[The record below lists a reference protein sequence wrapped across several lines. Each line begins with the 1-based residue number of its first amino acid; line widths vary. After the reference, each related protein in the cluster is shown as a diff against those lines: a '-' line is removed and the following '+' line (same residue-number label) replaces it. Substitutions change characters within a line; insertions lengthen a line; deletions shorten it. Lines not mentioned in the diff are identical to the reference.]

1 MWLQPATSESPLPGV
16 SDFPWA
22 QYRHTVTSQQG
33 LTILACLIGLVLFAW
48 LSHQSGHK
56 TRLATGRWAKG
67 GDKRRAKTVAK
78 RQLQGRV
85 KNDVALFINSP
96 KLQWTQTEAAA
107 TLSVSGDHHTIY
119 VPDAQRGIS
128 VIGGPGTGKTF
139 SVIDPLIRSAIAQ
152 GFPLCLY
159 DFKYPAQTQR
169 IASLAK
175 AAGYE
180 VNLFAPG
187 FPESKV
193 CNPLDFLSDETD
205 AATARQ
211 IAEVL
216 NRNFKMSAAQSDD
229 PFFSNSGDQLVEA
242 TLLLAKALPHPDVM
256 TCYTILSDPDL
267 ISRLKGINALNPWVG
282 VAFGQLLST
291 AKSEKTVASI
301 VSTAALVFT
310 RFMKAGMLPAFCGQ
324 STLPLDLDSKKLL
337 IFGMD
342 RTKRDVIGPLV
353 ATVLH
358 MVITRN
364 VTRPR
369 QDPLIVALDEL
380 PTIYLPNLVQW
391 LNENREDGLCT
402 LIGYQNQGLLEKPYG
417 KDLAQAIYGGTAT
430 KFMFNPQSTDSAEMF
445 SRMLGD
451 EEIRYK
457 SKSRNTGG
465 GKSSLTRSDQER
477 TRRLF
482 APEQFNRLQKGQ
494 CIYINPGYGTKKEG
508 SIPQRLKITIAP
520 KESQAQNLA
529 VKHWETLRAQFIEQG
544 VGSQQGDTAAVTV
557 RKEEFHAALPLPETG
572 DSQAVPDPA
581 RLQGNPNPKPGEKR
595 VVHL

>member
-1 MWLQPATSESPLPGV
+1 MAYSLGSTQPASPSANYLSSLSP
-16 SDFPWA
+16 
-22 QYRHTVTSQQG
+22 QQLG
-33 LTILACLIGLVLFAW
+33 ILGAYAVGILALVILGNQGGGRK
-48 LSHQSGHK
+48 S
-56 TRLATGRWAKG
+56 RLATSRWAKG
-67 GDKRRAKTVAK
+67 GDRSRAKKRAK
-78 RQLQGRV
+78 QQINGRE
-85 KNDVALFINSP
+85 KNKVTLWVNGPKINVVHHEKNP
-96 KLQWTQTEAAA
+96 TQYN
-107 TLSVSGDHHTIY
+107 VSGDHKTIY
-119 VPDAQRGIS
+119 IPDAQRGMS

-139 SVIDPLIRSAIAQ
+139 SVIDPVIRSAIAQ

-169 IASLAK
+169 VAALAE

-180 VNLFAPG
+180 VNIFAPG
-187 FPESKV
+187 FPESQV
-193 CNPLDFLSDETD
+193 CNPLDFIQVATD

-216 NRNFKMSAAQSDD
+216 NRNFKLSAAQTDD

-256 TCYTILSDPDL
+256 TAYTILSDPDL
-267 ISRLKGINALNPWVG
+267 INRLKGINSVNPWVG

-310 RFMKAGMLPAFCGQ
+310 RFMKAGMLPAFCGE
-324 STLPLDLDSKKLL
+324 STLPLDMTGKRLL

-342 RTKRDVIGPLV
+342 RNKRDVVGPLV

-369 QDPLIVALDEL
+369 TDPLVVVLDEL
-380 PTIYLPNLVQW
+380 PTLYLPNLVQW

-402 LIGYQNQGLLEKPYG
+402 LIGYQNQTQLEKAYG
-417 KDLAQAIYGGTAT
+417 KELAQAIFGGTAS
-430 KFMFNPQSTDSAEMF
+430 KFMFNPQSAESADMF

-457 SKSRNTGG
+457 SKSRNTGS
-465 GKSSLTRSDQER
+465 GKSSITRADQER

-482 APEQFNRLQKGQ
+482 APEQFNRLPQGH
-494 CIYINPGYGTKKEG
+494 CIYINPAYGSRKEG
-508 SIPQRLKITIAP
+508 SVPQKLKIKVAPREIKAQTLSIQCWEKLRDSLIARGIGNTP
-520 KESQAQNLA
+520 Q
-529 VKHWETLRAQFIEQG
+529 
-544 VGSQQGDTAAVTV
+544 DPDAVTI
-557 RKEEFHAALPLPETG
+557 REQEFQAKLPIIRSNDTTMPTGNALTTSPQTI
-572 DSQAVPDPA
+572 S
-581 RLQGNPNPKPGEKR
+581 RR
-595 VVHL
+595 I

>member
-1 MWLQPATSESPLPGV
+1 MSTPTTLSQTTPTQPLSTYWTTLSP
-16 SDFPWA
+16 
-22 QYRHTVTSQQG
+22 QQIG
-33 LTILACLIGLVLFAW
+33 ILGTCAVGILVLVI
-48 LSHQSGHK
+48 LGNQGGGRKS
-56 TRLATGRWAKG
+56 RLATSRWAKG
-67 GDKRRAKTVAK
+67 GDRSRAKK
-78 RQLQGRV
+78 RSKQQINGRE
-85 KNDVALFINSP
+85 KNKVTLWVNGPTIKRVQRQEKS
-96 KLQWTQTEAAA
+96 TQYK
-107 TLSVSGDHHTIY
+107 VSGDGKTIY
-119 VPDAQRGIS
+119 IPDAQRGIS

-139 SVIDPLIRSAIAQ
+139 SVIDPVVRSAIAQ

-169 IASLAK
+169 VAALAQ

-180 VNLFAPG
+180 VNIFAPG
-187 FPESKV
+187 FPESQV
-193 CNPLDFLSDETD
+193 CNPLDFIQDDTD

-216 NRNFKMSAAQSDD
+216 NRNFKLSAAQTED

-256 TCYTILSDPDL
+256 TAYTILSDPDL
-267 ISRLKGINALNPWVG
+267 INRLKGINSINPWVG

-310 RFMKAGMLPAFCGQ
+310 RFMKAGMLPAFCGK
-324 STLPLDLDSKKLL
+324 STLPLDMTGKRLL

-342 RTKRDVIGPLV
+342 RNKRDVVGPLV

-364 VTRPR
+364 VTQPR
-369 QDPLIVALDEL
+369 TDPLVAVLDEL
-380 PTIYLPNLVQW
+380 PTLYLPNLVQW

-402 LIGYQNQGLLEKPYG
+402 LIGYQNQNQLEKAYG
-417 KDLAQAIYGGTAT
+417 KELAQAIFGGTAS
-430 KFMFNPQSTDSAEMF
+430 KFMFNPQSAESADMF

-465 GKSSLTRSDQER
+465 GKTSTTRSDQER

-482 APEQFNRLQKGQ
+482 APEQFNRLPQGH
-494 CIYINPGYGTKKEG
+494 CVYINPGYGTRKEG
-508 SIPQRLKITIAP
+508 SVPQKLKIKVATREV
-520 KESQAQNLA
+520 KAQTLSMDC
-529 VKHWETLRAQFIEQG
+529 WETLKESLIARGIGNIPQ
-544 VGSQQGDTAAVTV
+544 DPNAVTM
-557 RKEEFHAALPLPETG
+557 REQEF
-572 DSQAVPDPA
+572 QA
-581 RLQGNPNPKPGEKR
+581 RLPIVGNNEAAMPTGNALTTKPLKPISR
-595 VVHL
+595 QI

>member
-1 MWLQPATSESPLPGV
+1 MVYFVRLIQLASISNSFLSSLSPQQLGIVGV
-16 SDFPWA
+16 CI
-22 QYRHTVTSQQG
+22 VG
-33 LTILACLIGLVLFAW
+33 ILALIILGNRGGGRK
-48 LSHQSGHK
+48 S
-56 TRLATGRWAKG
+56 RLATSRWAKG
-67 GDKRRAKTVAK
+67 GDRSRAKKRAK
-78 RQLQGRV
+78 QQINGRE
-85 KNDVALFINSP
+85 KNKVTLWVNGP
-96 KLQWTQTEAAA
+96 KLKLVHHEKKSTQYR
-107 TLSVSGDHHTIY
+107 VSGDHKTIY
-119 VPDAQRGIS
+119 IPDAQRGIS
-128 VIGGPGTGKTF
+128 IIGGPGTGKTF
-139 SVIDPLIRSAIAQ
+139 SVIDPVIRSAIAQ

-169 IASLAK
+169 VAALAQ

-180 VNLFAPG
+180 VNIFAPG
-187 FPESKV
+187 FPESQV
-193 CNPLDFLSDETD
+193 CNPLDFIQDATD

-216 NRNFKMSAAQSDD
+216 NRNFKLSAAQTDD

-256 TCYTILSDPDL
+256 TAYTILSDPDL
-267 ISRLKGINALNPWVG
+267 INRLKGINTINPWVG

-324 STLPLDLDSKKLL
+324 STLPLDMTGKRLL

-342 RTKRDVIGPLV
+342 RNKRDVVGPLV

-364 VTRPR
+364 VTQPR
-369 QDPLIVALDEL
+369 TDPLVVVLDEL
-380 PTIYLPNLVQW
+380 PTLYLPSLVQW

-402 LIGYQNQGLLEKPYG
+402 LIGYQNQNQLEKAYG
-417 KDLAQAIYGGTAT
+417 KELAQAIFGGTAS
-430 KFMFNPQSTDSAEMF
+430 KFMFNPQSAESADMF

-465 GKSSLTRSDQER
+465 GKTSTTRADQER

-482 APEQFNRLQKGQ
+482 APEQFNRLPQGH
-494 CIYINPGYGTKKEG
+494 CVYINPGYGTRKEG
-508 SIPQRLKITIAP
+508 SVPQKLTIKVTSREVKAQTLSVQCWESLKQALIARGIGTIPQDPDAVTIREQEFQARLPI
-520 KESQAQNLA
+520 
-529 VKHWETLRAQFIEQG
+529 
-544 VGSQQGDTAAVTV
+544 VGNNDTAMPTGN
-557 RKEEFHAALPLPETG
+557 ALTTPSGIPHTL
-572 DSQAVPDPA
+572 SRQI
-581 RLQGNPNPKPGEKR
+581 
-595 VVHL
+595 

>member
-1 MWLQPATSESPLPGV
+1 MAYSLGSTQSASPSANYLSSLSP
-16 SDFPWA
+16 
-22 QYRHTVTSQQG
+22 QQ
-33 LTILACLIGLVLFAW
+33 LSILGACAVGILLLIVLGN
-48 LSHQSGHK
+48 QGSGRK
-56 TRLATGRWAKG
+56 SRLATSRWAKG
-67 GDKRRAKTVAK
+67 GDRSRAKKRAK
-78 RQLQGRV
+78 QQINGRE
-85 KNDVALFINSP
+85 KNKVTLWVNGPKINAFHHEEKSTHY
-96 KLQWTQTEAAA
+96 KI
-107 TLSVSGDHHTIY
+107 SRDHKTIY
-119 VPDAQRGIS
+119 IPDAQRGMS

-139 SVIDPLIRSAIAQ
+139 GVLDPVVRSAIAQ

-169 IASLAK
+169 VAALAQ

-180 VNLFAPG
+180 VNIFAPG
-187 FPESKV
+187 FPESQV
-193 CNPLDFLSDETD
+193 CNPLDFIQDATD

-216 NRNFKMSAAQSDD
+216 NRNFKLSAAQTDD

-256 TCYTILSDPDL
+256 TAYTILSDPDL
-267 ISRLKGINALNPWVG
+267 INRLKGINSVNPWVG

-310 RFMKAGMLPAFCGQ
+310 RFMKAGMLPAFCGK
-324 STLPLDLDSKKLL
+324 STLPLDMTGKRLL

-342 RTKRDVIGPLV
+342 RNKRDVIGPLV

-369 QDPLIVALDEL
+369 TDPLVVVLDEL
-380 PTIYLPNLVQW
+380 PTLYLPNLVQW

-402 LIGYQNQGLLEKPYG
+402 LIGYQNQTQLEKAYG
-417 KDLAQAIYGGTAT
+417 KELAQAIFGGTAS
-430 KFMFNPQSTDSAEMF
+430 KFMFNPQSAESADMF

-457 SKSRNTGG
+457 SKSRNTGS
-465 GKSSLTRSDQER
+465 GKSSITRADQER

-482 APEQFNRLQKGQ
+482 APEQFNRLPQGH
-494 CIYINPGYGTKKEG
+494 CIYINPAYGSRKEG
-508 SIPQRLKITIAP
+508 SVPQKLKIKVAPREIKAQTLSVQCWEQLRNNLISRGIGNIPQDP
-520 KESQAQNLA
+520 DA
-529 VKHWETLRAQFIEQG
+529 VTLREQEFQAKLPIIR
-544 VGSQQGDTAAVTV
+544 SNDTTMPTGN
-557 RKEEFHAALPLPETG
+557 ALTTSPQTI
-572 DSQAVPDPA
+572 S
-581 RLQGNPNPKPGEKR
+581 RR
-595 VVHL
+595 I

>member
-1 MWLQPATSESPLPGV
+1 MAYSLGSTQPASPSANYLSSLSP
-16 SDFPWA
+16 
-22 QYRHTVTSQQG
+22 QQLG
-33 LTILACLIGLVLFAW
+33 ILGACAVGILTLVILGN
-48 LSHQSGHK
+48 QGSGRK
-56 TRLATGRWAKG
+56 SRLATSRWAKG
-67 GDKRRAKTVAK
+67 GDRSRAKKRAK
-78 RQLQGRV
+78 QQINGRE
-85 KNDVALFINSP
+85 KNKVTLWVNGPKINAVHREEKP
-96 KLQWTQTEAAA
+96 TRYKIL
-107 TLSVSGDHHTIY
+107 GDHKTIY
-119 VPDAQRGIS
+119 IPDAQRGMS

-139 SVIDPLIRSAIAQ
+139 GVLDPVIRSAIAQ

-169 IASLAK
+169 VAALAQ

-180 VNLFAPG
+180 VNIFAPG
-187 FPESKV
+187 FPESQV
-193 CNPLDFLSDETD
+193 CNPLDFIQDATD

-216 NRNFKMSAAQSDD
+216 NRNFKLSAAQTDD

-256 TCYTILSDPDL
+256 TAYTILSDPDL
-267 ISRLKGINALNPWVG
+267 INRLKGINSVNPWVG

-310 RFMKAGMLPAFCGQ
+310 RFMKAGMLPAFCGK
-324 STLPLDLDSKKLL
+324 STLPLDMTGKRLL

-342 RTKRDVIGPLV
+342 RNKRDVVGPLV

-364 VTRPR
+364 VTQPR
-369 QDPLIVALDEL
+369 TDPLVVVLDEL
-380 PTIYLPNLVQW
+380 PTLYLPNLVQW

-402 LIGYQNQGLLEKPYG
+402 LIGYQNQTQLEKAYG
-417 KDLAQAIYGGTAT
+417 KELAQAIFGGTAS
-430 KFMFNPQSTDSAEMF
+430 KFMFNPQSAESADMF

-457 SKSRNTGG
+457 SKSRNIGS
-465 GKSSLTRSDQER
+465 GKSSITRADQER

-482 APEQFNRLQKGQ
+482 APEQFNRLPQGH
-494 CIYINPGYGTKKEG
+494 CIYINPAYGSRKEG
-508 SIPQRLKITIAP
+508 SVPQKLKIKVTPREI
-520 KESQAQNLA
+520 KAQ
-529 VKHWETLRAQFIEQG
+529 TLSIQCWNKLRDDLISRGIGNTPQEP
-544 VGSQQGDTAAVTV
+544 DAVTI
-557 RKEEFHAALPLPETG
+557 REREFQTKLPIIRSNDTTMPTGNALTASPQTI
-572 DSQAVPDPA
+572 S
-581 RLQGNPNPKPGEKR
+581 RR
-595 VVHL
+595 I

>member
-1 MWLQPATSESPLPGV
+1 MAYSLGSTQPVSPSANYLSSLSPQQLGILG
-16 SDFPWA
+16 A
-22 QYRHTVTSQQG
+22 CTVG
-33 LTILACLIGLVLFAW
+33 ILALVILGNRG
-48 LSHQSGHK
+48 SGRK
-56 TRLATGRWAKG
+56 SRLATSRWAKG
-67 GDKRRAKTVAK
+67 GDRSRAKKRAK
-78 RQLQGRV
+78 QQINGRE
-85 KNDVALFINSP
+85 KNKVTLWVNGPKINVVHHEKNP
-96 KLQWTQTEAAA
+96 TQYN
-107 TLSVSGDHHTIY
+107 VSGDHKTIY
-119 VPDAQRGIS
+119 IPDAQRGMS

-139 SVIDPLIRSAIAQ
+139 SVIDPVIRSAIAQ

-169 IASLAK
+169 VAALAQ

-180 VNLFAPG
+180 VNIFAPG
-187 FPESKV
+187 FPESQV
-193 CNPLDFLSDETD
+193 CNPLDFIQDATD

-216 NRNFKMSAAQSDD
+216 NRNFKLSAAQTDD

-256 TCYTILSDPDL
+256 TAYTILSDPDL
-267 ISRLKGINALNPWVG
+267 INRLKGINSVNPWVG

-310 RFMKAGMLPAFCGQ
+310 RFMKAGMLPAFCGE
-324 STLPLDLDSKKLL
+324 STLPLDMTGKRLL

-342 RTKRDVIGPLV
+342 RNKRDVVGPLV

-369 QDPLIVALDEL
+369 TDPLVVVLDEL
-380 PTIYLPNLVQW
+380 PTLYLPNLVQW

-402 LIGYQNQGLLEKPYG
+402 LIGYQNQTQLEKAYG
-417 KDLAQAIYGGTAT
+417 KELAQAIFGGTAS
-430 KFMFNPQSTDSAEMF
+430 KFMFNPQSAESADMF

-457 SKSRNTGG
+457 SKSRNTGS
-465 GKSSLTRSDQER
+465 GKSSITRADQER

-482 APEQFNRLQKGQ
+482 APEQFNRLPQGH
-494 CIYINPGYGTKKEG
+494 CIYINPAYGSRKEG
-508 SIPQRLKITIAP
+508 SVPQKLKIKVTPREI
-520 KESQAQNLA
+520 KAQTLSIQCWNKLRDNLISRGIGNTPQDPNA
-529 VKHWETLRAQFIEQG
+529 VTLREQEFQTKLPIIR
-544 VGSQQGDTAAVTV
+544 SNDTTMPTGN
-557 RKEEFHAALPLPETG
+557 ALTNSHSPTPQ
-572 DSQAVPDPA
+572 SIS
-581 RLQGNPNPKPGEKR
+581 RR
-595 VVHL
+595 I

>member
-1 MWLQPATSESPLPGV
+1 MNVIQVQPQTTAPNLFSSISPKQLGMIG
-16 SDFPWA
+16 A
-22 QYRHTVTSQQG
+22 CILGICILILIEGQG
-33 LTILACLIGLVLFAW
+33 
-48 LSHQSGHK
+48 SHRKH
-56 TRLATGRWAKG
+56 RLATGRWAKG
-67 GDKRRAKTVAK
+67 KDKSRARKRAKQQINE
-78 RQLQGRV
+78 RQ
-85 KNDVALFINSP
+85 KNKVTLCINAPRIKKQHGKGNAS
-96 KLQWTQTEAAA
+96 QIQ
-107 TLSVSGDHHTIY
+107 VSKDSKTIY

-139 SVIDPLIRSAIAQ
+139 SVIDPVIRSAIAQ

-169 IASLAK
+169 IACLAK
-175 AAGYE
+175 AAGYD
-180 VNLFAPG
+180 VNIFAPG

-193 CNPLDFLSDETD
+193 CNPLDFIHDATD
-205 AATARQ
+205 AGAARQ

-216 NRNFKMSAAQSDD
+216 NRNFKLSAAQTDD

-256 TCYTILSDPDL
+256 SAYCILSDPDL
-267 ISRLKGINALNPWVG
+267 INRLQGINKINPWIG

-310 RFMKAGMLPAFCGQ
+310 RFMKAGMLPAFCGN
-324 STLPLDLDSKKLL
+324 STLPLDLNGKTLL

-342 RTKRDVIGPLV
+342 RNKRDVIGPLV

-380 PTIYLPNLVQW
+380 PTLYLPNLVQW

-402 LIGYQNQGLLEKPYG
+402 LIGYQNQTQLEKAYG
-417 KDLAQAIYGGTAT
+417 KELAQAIFGGTAS
-430 KFMFNPQSTDSAEMF
+430 KFMFNPQSAESADMF

-465 GKSSLTRSDQER
+465 GKTSLTRAEQER

-482 APEQFNRLQKGQ
+482 AAEQFNRLPQGH
-494 CIYINPGYGTKKEG
+494 CIYINPAFGNGKEG
-508 SIPQRLKITIAP
+508 SIPQKLNVKVMAQEVQAQALSIQAWEKYREVLIAQGIGG
-520 KESQAQNLA
+520 KESEPDA
-529 VKHWETLRAQFIEQG
+529 VTLRKQEF
-544 VGSQQGDTAAVTV
+544 QQLLPVVKTPDT
-557 RKEEFHAALPLPETG
+557 PLMPGGT
-572 DSQAVPDPA
+572 DLTMFA
-581 RLQGNPNPKPGEKR
+581 GNPPPNLPR
-595 VVHL
+595 TL

>member
-1 MWLQPATSESPLPGV
+1 MADSLGSTQPASPAANYLSSLSP
-16 SDFPWA
+16 
-22 QYRHTVTSQQG
+22 QQLG
-33 LTILACLIGLVLFAW
+33 ILGACAVGILALVILGN
-48 LSHQSGHK
+48 QGSGRK
-56 TRLATGRWAKG
+56 SRLATSRWAKG
-67 GDKRRAKTVAK
+67 SDRSRAKKRAK
-78 RQLQGRV
+78 QQINGRE
-85 KNDVALFINSP
+85 KNKVTLWVNGPKINVVHREEKP
-96 KLQWTQTEAAA
+96 TQYN
-107 TLSVSGDHHTIY
+107 VSGDHKTIY
-119 VPDAQRGIS
+119 IPDAQRGMS
-128 VIGGPGTGKTF
+128 VIGGSGTGKTF
-139 SVIDPLIRSAIAQ
+139 SVIDPVIRSAIAQ

-169 IASLAK
+169 VAALAE

-180 VNLFAPG
+180 VNIFAPG
-187 FPESKV
+187 FPESQV
-193 CNPLDFLSDETD
+193 CNPLDFIHDATD

-216 NRNFKMSAAQSDD
+216 NRNFKLSAAQSDD

-256 TCYTILSDPDL
+256 TAYTILSDPDL
-267 ISRLKGINALNPWVG
+267 INRLKGINAVNPWVG

-310 RFMKAGMLPAFCGQ
+310 RFMKAGMLPAFCGE
-324 STLPLDLDSKKLL
+324 STLPLDMTGKRLL

-342 RTKRDVIGPLV
+342 RNKRDVVGPLV

-369 QDPLIVALDEL
+369 TDPLVVVLDEL
-380 PTIYLPNLVQW
+380 PTLYLPNLVQW

-402 LIGYQNQGLLEKPYG
+402 LIGYQNQTQLEKAYG
-417 KDLAQAIYGGTAT
+417 KELAQAIFGGTAS
-430 KFMFNPQSTDSAEMF
+430 KFMFNPQSAESADMF

-457 SKSRNTGG
+457 SKSRNTGS
-465 GKSSLTRSDQER
+465 GKSSITRADQER

-482 APEQFNRLQKGQ
+482 APEQFNRLPQGH
-494 CIYINPGYGTKKEG
+494 CIYINPAYGSRKEG
-508 SIPQRLKITIAP
+508 SVPQKLKIKVTPREIKAQTLSIQCWEQLRNSLISRGIGNTPQDP
-520 KESQAQNLA
+520 K
-529 VKHWETLRAQFIEQG
+529 
-544 VGSQQGDTAAVTV
+544 AVTI
-557 RKEEFHAALPLPETG
+557 REQEFQTKLPLTRSNDTTMPTG
-572 DSQAVPDPA
+572 NALTASPQTIS
-581 RLQGNPNPKPGEKR
+581 RR
-595 VVHL
+595 I

>member
-1 MWLQPATSESPLPGV
+1 MAYSLGSTQPASPSANYLSSLSPQQLGIMGV
-16 SDFPWA
+16 CA
-22 QYRHTVTSQQG
+22 VG
-33 LTILACLIGLVLFAW
+33 ILALVILGN
-48 LSHQSGHK
+48 QGSGRK
-56 TRLATGRWAKG
+56 SRLATSRWAKG
-67 GDKRRAKTVAK
+67 GDRGRAKKRAK
-78 RQLQGRV
+78 QQINDRE
-85 KNDVALFINSP
+85 KNKVTLWVNGPKINVVHHEKNP
-96 KLQWTQTEAAA
+96 TQYN
-107 TLSVSGDHHTIY
+107 VSGDHKTIY
-119 VPDAQRGIS
+119 IPDAQRGMS

-139 SVIDPLIRSAIAQ
+139 GVLDPVVRSAIAQ

-169 IASLAK
+169 VAALAQ

-180 VNLFAPG
+180 VNIFAPG
-187 FPESKV
+187 FPESQV
-193 CNPLDFLSDETD
+193 CNPLDFIQDATD

-216 NRNFKMSAAQSDD
+216 NRNFKLSAAQTDD

-256 TCYTILSDPDL
+256 TAYTILSDPDL
-267 ISRLKGINALNPWVG
+267 INRLKGINSVNPWVG

-310 RFMKAGMLPAFCGQ
+310 RFMKAGMLPAFCGK
-324 STLPLDLDSKKLL
+324 STLPLDMTGKRLL

-342 RTKRDVIGPLV
+342 RNKRDVVGPLV

-364 VTRPR
+364 VTQPR
-369 QDPLIVALDEL
+369 TDPLVVVLDEL
-380 PTIYLPNLVQW
+380 PTLYLPNLVQW

-402 LIGYQNQGLLEKPYG
+402 LIGYQNQTQLEKAYG
-417 KDLAQAIYGGTAT
+417 KELAQAIFGGTAS
-430 KFMFNPQSTDSAEMF
+430 KFMFNPQSAESADMF

-457 SKSRNTGG
+457 SKSRNTGS
-465 GKSSLTRSDQER
+465 GKSTITRADQER

-482 APEQFNRLQKGQ
+482 APEQFNRLPQGH
-494 CIYINPGYGTKKEG
+494 CIYINPAYGSRKEG
-508 SIPQRLKITIAP
+508 SVPQKLKIKVAP
-520 KESQAQNLA
+520 REIKTQTLSIQCWNKLRDSLISRGIGNTPQDPDA
-529 VKHWETLRAQFIEQG
+529 VTLREQEFQTKLPIIR
-544 VGSQQGDTAAVTV
+544 SNDTTMPTGN
-557 RKEEFHAALPLPETG
+557 ALTTSPQTI
-572 DSQAVPDPA
+572 S
-581 RLQGNPNPKPGEKR
+581 RR
-595 VVHL
+595 I

>member
-1 MWLQPATSESPLPGV
+1 MAYSLGSTQPASTSANYLSSLSP
-16 SDFPWA
+16 
-22 QYRHTVTSQQG
+22 QQLG
-33 LTILACLIGLVLFAW
+33 ILGACAVGILALVILGN
-48 LSHQSGHK
+48 QGSGRK
-56 TRLATGRWAKG
+56 SRLATSRWAKG
-67 GDKRRAKTVAK
+67 GDRSRAKKRAKQQINGREKNKVTLWVNGPKINTVHREEK
-78 RQLQGRV
+78 PTHY
-85 KNDVALFINSP
+85 II
-96 KLQWTQTEAAA
+96 
-107 TLSVSGDHHTIY
+107 SGDHKTIY
-119 VPDAQRGIS
+119 IPDAQRGMS
-128 VIGGPGTGKTF
+128 VIGGPGTGKTY
-139 SVIDPLIRSAIAQ
+139 SVLDPVVRSAIAQ

-169 IASLAK
+169 VAALAK

-180 VNLFAPG
+180 VNVFAPG
-187 FPESKV
+187 FPESQV
-193 CNPLDFLSDETD
+193 CNPLDFIHDATD

-216 NRNFKMSAAQSDD
+216 NRNFKLSAAQSDD

-256 TCYTILSDPDL
+256 TAYTILSDPDL
-267 ISRLKGINALNPWVG
+267 INRLKGINSVNPWVG

-310 RFMKAGMLPAFCGQ
+310 RFMKAGMLPAFCGE
-324 STLPLDLDSKKLL
+324 STLPLDMTGKRLL

-342 RTKRDVIGPLV
+342 RNKRDVVGPLV

-369 QDPLIVALDEL
+369 IDPLVVVLDEL
-380 PTIYLPNLVQW
+380 PTLYLPNLVQW

-402 LIGYQNQGLLEKPYG
+402 LIGYQNQTQLEKAYG
-417 KDLAQAIYGGTAT
+417 KELAQAIFGGTAS
-430 KFMFNPQSTDSAEMF
+430 KFMFNPQSAESADMF

-457 SKSRNTGG
+457 SKSRNTGS
-465 GKSSLTRSDQER
+465 GKSSITRADQER

-482 APEQFNRLQKGQ
+482 APEQFNRLPQGH
-494 CIYINPGYGTKKEG
+494 CIYINPAYGSRKEG
-508 SIPQRLKITIAP
+508 SVPQKLKIKVNTREIKVQTLSIQCWNKLRDSLISRGIGNIPQDP
-520 KESQAQNLA
+520 NA
-529 VKHWETLRAQFIEQG
+529 VTLREQEFQAKLPIIR
-544 VGSQQGDTAAVTV
+544 SNDTAMPTGN
-557 RKEEFHAALPLPETG
+557 ALATESSI
-572 DSQAVPDPA
+572 SQTIS
-581 RLQGNPNPKPGEKR
+581 RR
-595 VVHL
+595 I

>member
-1 MWLQPATSESPLPGV
+1 MSTPTTLSQTTPTQPLSTYWTTLSP
-16 SDFPWA
+16 
-22 QYRHTVTSQQG
+22 QQIG
-33 LTILACLIGLVLFAW
+33 ILGACAVGILVLVI
-48 LSHQSGHK
+48 LGNQGGGRKS
-56 TRLATGRWAKG
+56 RLATSRWAKG
-67 GDKRRAKTVAK
+67 GDRSRAKK
-78 RQLQGRV
+78 RSKQQINGRE
-85 KNDVALFINSP
+85 KNKVTLWVNGPTIKRVQRQEKS
-96 KLQWTQTEAAA
+96 TQYK
-107 TLSVSGDHHTIY
+107 VSGDGKTIY
-119 VPDAQRGIS
+119 IPDAQRGIS

-139 SVIDPLIRSAIAQ
+139 SVIDPVVRSAIAQ

-169 IASLAK
+169 VAALAQ

-180 VNLFAPG
+180 VNIFAPG
-187 FPESKV
+187 FPESQV
-193 CNPLDFLSDETD
+193 CNPLDFIQDDTD

-216 NRNFKMSAAQSDD
+216 NRNFKLSAAQTED

-256 TCYTILSDPDL
+256 TAYTILSDPDL
-267 ISRLKGINALNPWVG
+267 INRLKGINSINPWVG

-310 RFMKAGMLPAFCGQ
+310 RFMKAGMLPAFCGK
-324 STLPLDLDSKKLL
+324 STLPLDMTGKRLL

-342 RTKRDVIGPLV
+342 RNKRDVVGPLV

-364 VTRPR
+364 VTQPR
-369 QDPLIVALDEL
+369 TDPLVAVLDEL
-380 PTIYLPNLVQW
+380 PTLYLPNLVQW

-402 LIGYQNQGLLEKPYG
+402 LIGYQNQNQLEKAYG
-417 KDLAQAIYGGTAT
+417 KELAQAIFGGTAS
-430 KFMFNPQSTDSAEMF
+430 KFMFNPQSAESADMF

-465 GKSSLTRSDQER
+465 GKTSTTRSDQER

-482 APEQFNRLQKGQ
+482 APEQFNRLPQGH
-494 CIYINPGYGTKKEG
+494 CVYINPGYGTRKEG
-508 SIPQRLKITIAP
+508 SVPQKLKIKVATREVKAQTLSMDCWEPLKASLIARGIGNIPQDP
-520 KESQAQNLA
+520 N
-529 VKHWETLRAQFIEQG
+529 
-544 VGSQQGDTAAVTV
+544 AVTM
-557 RKEEFHAALPLPETG
+557 REQEF
-572 DSQAVPDPA
+572 QA
-581 RLQGNPNPKPGEKR
+581 RLPIVGNNEAAMPTGNALTTKPLKPISR
-595 VVHL
+595 QI